1 MAAGVYNFTI
11 EQGTT
16 FRRTLT
22 LKDSAGDPINLTG
35 YTARMQIRAEVE
47 STTVLLSLTTSNGG
61 ISLGGAAGTIEW
73 FISDTNTSAIT
84 SEGVY
89 DLEIVNTATNEV
101 TRVLKGKVRLDKEV
115 TRA

>member
-22 LKDSAGDPINLTG
+22 LKDAAGDPVDLTG

-47 STTVLLSLTTSNGG
+47 STSVMLSLTTQNGG
-61 ISLGGAAGTIEW
+61 ISLGGVAGTIEL
-73 FISDTNTSAIT
+73 FISDINTST
-84 SEGVY
+84 VTTEGVY
-89 DLEIVNTATNEV
+89 DLEIVDGSNNEV